1 MSQLRQTDYWIVH
14 TGIQASAHAF
24 STLIL
29 PRDKAFALL

>member
-24 STLIL
+24 SALT
-29 PRDKAFALL
+29 PPHDEAFALL